1 VKLNNQKTELRVLAH
16 EVHHLMAGLRR
27 CRCLLAQRHK
37 PPPWH
42 ALPSLRLM
50 QRMSPMIRDVSRYP
64 DPAVW
69 SEGGGQLAV
78 LDHQDCCDD

>member
-1 VKLNNQKTELRVLAH
+1 
-16 EVHHLMAGLRR
+16 
-27 CRCLLAQRHK
+27 
-37 PPPWH
+37 
-42 ALPSLRLM
+42 M

-78 LDHQDCCDD
+78 LDHQDCCDDWADNSGDADL